1 MEEIW
6 RQCVDEKHQVSNK
19 GNVKYKNKIMSTEH
33 NHLGY
38 ESVKIMVNGKR
49 KHFKV
54 HRLVAMA
61 FIPNPNNYPV
71 VNHKDENPRNNNASN
86 LEWCTQKYNMNYG
99 TFRNRAS
106 RSHAGKPCQNHLER
120 PVCQYDLKGNFIAS
134 YESIAKASIASGID
148 RSNIRAICNGKT
160 KNPRKYI
167 FKFMEEK
174 LC

>member
-1 MEEIW
+1 MDEIW
-6 RQCVDEKHQVSNK
+6 RPCIDGNHFISNTGK
-19 GNVKYKNKIMSTEH
+19 VKYKNKIMATEH

-38 ESVKIMVNGKR
+38 ESVKIMVNGQR

-54 HRLVAMA
+54 HRLVALA

-71 VNHKDENPRNNNASN
+71 VNHKDENPRNNSVNN

-99 TFRNRAS
+99 TFRERAS
-106 RSHAGKPCQNHLER
+106 KSHKGKPCQNHLEK
-120 PVCQYDLKGNFIAS
+120 PVAQYDLRGKLICV
-134 YESIAKASIASGID
+134 YESIAKASNACGVE
-148 RSNIRAICNGKT
+148 RSNIRAICAGRIR
-160 KNPRKYI
+160 NPRKYI